1 MQVLELNPNHGGHT
15 VLRRHYSIAEHET
28 MEMAM
33 EDAAQQ
39 ALGVLCQHCHTPLCQ
54 TQYRYFPRRQSGDT
68 EHEIASI
75 RGEDNRQLLKLVW
88 YVSTL
93 ITAYVRVS
101 AELHHRNGQVFHL
114 QAQLDRVAGPPPQM
128 VNTRCN
134 AAGGNANQGNQGG
147 GNPLP
152 NPPPLTPEQFY
163 NLQMQM
169 MATMTNAVQVLQQAQ
184 AQPPPLPPRER
195 RGDFLKGHPPTFSH
209 ATEPLQADN
218 WLRAVE
224 RQLDIAQRNDRER
237 VLENFRNHHV
247 PAGLMKMKKK
257 EFLSLK
263 QGNMSVTEYRDKFL
277 QLARYATTEVAEDR
291 EKQEY
296 FLESLNDELQYQL
309 MNHTFPSFHQLV
321 DRALFTERKRQ
332 DIEERKRKFNSSS
345 SGSNTRPRYPQGQGS
360 QQQGYPQQQ
369 RSQAQQQYQGQRYQT
384 QPNRPTYQAQR
395 QVQSNPTPTSQA
407 QAPIGRNCYK
417 CGGTGHYANVCPQK
431 TPANQPVS
439 KGGIMVD
446 PSKISSVMDWK
457 VPEVV
462 KEVRGFLGLAGYY
475 RRFIES
481 FSRIAKPMTSLLEK
495 GVPFIWTKERQA
507 AFDELKK
514 RLTTA
519 PVLTL
524 PDLTKSFTVY
534 CDASKEGLGC
544 VLMQEGKVIA
554 YASRQL
560 RKHEVNY
567 PTHNL
572 ELAAVVHA
580 LKIWR
585 HYLFG
590 NRCEIYTDHKSLKYI
605 FTQNELN
612 MRQRRWLELIK
623 DYDLEI
629 HYHLGKANVVAD
641 ALSRKSYVN
650 MAVAFQMPLE
660 LCAEFESLNLGF
672 VHHTT
677 VATFEAEPTLEQE
690 IRKHQKTDEKIQE
703 IREQIKMGKAPHFR
717 EDEQGTV
724 WYKNR
729 ICVPDVDSIK
739 KLILSEAHD
748 TAYSIHPGST
758 KMYHDLKERFWWYG
772 MKRAVA
778 EYVAVC
784 DTCQRVKAEHQRP
797 AGLLQPLKIPEW
809 KWEEISMDFI
819 VGLPRTQKGY
829 NSIWVVVDRLTKV
842 AHFIPVNTTYSGA
855 RLAELYIS
863 RIVYLH
869 GVPKRIISDRGSQFT
884 SRFWEQLHDSLDS
897 KLRFSTAYH
906 PQTDGQTERTNQILE
921 DMLRACAIQYGTS
934 WDRSLPYAEFSYNN
948 NYQAILKKSPF
959 EALYGRRCRT
969 PLFWNQTGEKQ
980 VFGPDL
986 IRDAEQQ
993 TKMVRENLRVA
1004 QSRQK
1009 SYVDVRRRDLT
1020 FKVGDFVYLK
1030 VSPMRGI
1037 RRFNMKG
1044 KLAPRY
1050 IGPFKIMER
1059 KGEVA
1064 YKLELPSNLSGIHNV
1079 FHVSQLKKCLR
1090 VPEEQV
1096 PLEGLHVQEDL
1107 TYTEHPVKIL
1117 ETSERVTRNRRI
1129 KMCRV
1134 QWKHH
1139 TEDEATWEREEELRA
1154 TYPDGHPTRD
1164 ICTGGYSWSNW
1175 PPRSLINLI
1184 AQEQQRRDPQEIS
1197 YTDFVALQ
1205 PPIFT
1210 TATDPLDADDRLRI
1224 IESKFSLL
1232 PRLSEQ

>member
-1 MQVLELNPNHGGHT
+1 
-15 VLRRHYSIAEHET
+15 
-28 MEMAM
+28 
-33 EDAAQQ
+33 
-39 ALGVLCQHCHTPLCQ
+39 
-54 TQYRYFPRRQSGDT
+54 
-68 EHEIASI
+68 
-75 RGEDNRQLLKLVW
+75 
-88 YVSTL
+88 
-93 ITAYVRVS
+93 
-101 AELHHRNGQVFHL
+101 
-114 QAQLDRVAGPPPQM
+114 
-128 VNTRCN
+128 
-134 AAGGNANQGNQGG
+134 
-147 GNPLP
+147 
-152 NPPPLTPEQFY
+152 
-163 NLQMQM
+163 
-169 MATMTNAVQVLQQAQ
+169 
-184 AQPPPLPPRER
+184 
-195 RGDFLKGHPPTFSH
+195 
-209 ATEPLQADN
+209 
-218 WLRAVE
+218 
-224 RQLDIAQRNDRER
+224 
-237 VLENFRNHHV
+237 
-247 PAGLMKMKKK
+247 MKMKKK
-257 EFLSLK
+257 DFLSLK
-263 QGNMSVTEYRDKFL
+263 QGSMSVTEYRDKFL
-277 QLARYATTEVAEDR
+277 QLARYATVEVAEDR

-296 FLESLNDELQYQL
+296 FLEGLNDELQYQL

-332 DIEERKRKFNSSS
+332 EIEERKRKYNNSSS
-345 SGSNTRPRYPQGQGS
+345 SSNTRPCFSQGVG
-360 QQQGYPQQQ
+360 P
-369 RSQAQQQYQGQRYQT
+369 
-384 QPNRPTYQAQR
+384 
-395 QVQSNPTPTSQA
+395 
-407 QAPIGRNCYK
+407 CYK
-417 CGGTGHYANVCPQK
+417 CGRAGHYANACPRKVQGNQQGQQSGQRQNPPQPQQGHPNQQGKAPWQGKVNHVTAESAAEAPNVVLVMSFGLTNAPTYFMNLMNKVFMEYLDNFVVVFIDDILIYSKTEEEHEEHLRLVLQK
-431 TPANQPVS
+431 LREHKLYAKLSKCEFWLDQVPFLGYIVS

-457 VPEVV
+457 VPEVM
-462 KEVRGFLGLAGYY
+462 KEVCGFLGLAGYY

-481 FSRIAKPMTSLLEK
+481 FSKIAKPMTSLLEK

-524 PDLTKSFTVY
+524 PDLTKSFTMY

-554 YASRQL
+554 YASCQL

-567 PTHNL
+567 PTHDL
-572 ELAAVVHA
+572 ELVAVVHT

-612 MRQRRWLELIK
+612 MKQRRWLELIK

-629 HYHLGKANVVAD
+629 HYHPGKANVVAD

-650 MAVAFQMPLE
+650 MAVAFQMPVE
-660 LCAEFESLNLGF
+660 LCAEFESLTLGF

-677 VATFEAEPTLEQE
+677 VATFEAKPTLEQE

-703 IREQIKMGKAPHFR
+703 IREQIKVGKAPHFS

-724 WYKNR
+724 WYKNW

-758 KMYHDLKERFWWYG
+758 KMYHDLKGRFWWYG

-778 EYVAVC
+778 EYVVVC

-797 AGLLQPLKIPEW
+797 AGLLQPLKILEW

-819 VGLPRTQKGY
+819 VRLPRTQKGY

-842 AHFIPVNTTYSGA
+842 AHFIPVNTTYLGA

-863 RIVYLH
+863 RIVCLH
-869 GVPKRIISDRGSQFT
+869 GVSKRIIFDRSSQFT

-921 DMLRACAIQYGTS
+921 DMLRACAIQYETS
-934 WDRSLPYAEFSYNN
+934 WDKSLPYAEFSYNN
-948 NYQAILKKSPF
+948 GYQASLKKSPF
-959 EALYGRRCRT
+959 GALYGRR
-969 PLFWNQTGEKQ
+969 
-980 VFGPDL
+980 
-986 IRDAEQQ
+986 DAEQQ
-993 TKMVRENLRVA
+993 IKMVRENLRVA

-1009 SYVDVRRRDLT
+1009 SYADVRRRDLA
-1020 FKVGDFVYLK
+1020 FKVDDFVYLK

-1037 RRFNMKG
+1037 QRFNMKG

-1050 IGPFKIMER
+1050 IGPFKIVER

-1064 YKLELPSNLSGIHNV
+1064 YKLELPFNLSGIHNV

-1090 VPEEQV
+1090 VPEEQA
-1096 PLEGLHVQEDL
+1096 PLEGLDV
-1107 TYTEHPVKIL
+1107 
-1117 ETSERVTRNRRI
+1117 
-1129 KMCRV
+1129 
-1134 QWKHH
+1134 
-1139 TEDEATWEREEELRA
+1139 
-1154 TYPDGHPTRD
+1154 
-1164 ICTGGYSWSNW
+1164 
-1175 PPRSLINLI
+1175 
-1184 AQEQQRRDPQEIS
+1184 
-1197 YTDFVALQ
+1197 
-1205 PPIFT
+1205 
-1210 TATDPLDADDRLRI
+1210 
-1224 IESKFSLL
+1224 
-1232 PRLSEQ
+1232 